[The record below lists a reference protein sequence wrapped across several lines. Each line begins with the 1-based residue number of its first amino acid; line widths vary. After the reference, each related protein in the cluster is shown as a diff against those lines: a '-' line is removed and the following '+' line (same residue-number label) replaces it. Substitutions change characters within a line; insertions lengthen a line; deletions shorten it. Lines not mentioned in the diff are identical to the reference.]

1 MHNMKARCGMA
12 QAYAKS
18 LGHLLRFALFN
29 LRVSVR
35 KHDKKALSVVIHA
48 QVRGGDLRTP

>member
-1 MHNMKARCGMA
+1 MHNMKALCDMV
-12 QAYAKS
+12 QEHAKS
-18 LGHLLRFALFN
+18 LEHPLRFALFD

-48 QVRGGDLRTP
+48 QVRSGDLRTP

>member
-1 MHNMKARCGMA
+1 MHSMKALCDVA
-12 QAYAKS
+12 QAHVKS
-18 LGHLLRFALFN
+18 VERPFRFTFFD

-48 QVRGGDLRTP
+48 QVRGGNLRTP